1 MEARERVRGRT
12 HTHTHTHTPTVCKPL
27 TASCRDLAA
36 GIPAAVTAPA
46 RACAPLH
53 ARVLRRFSPGQ
64 RFRDSM
70 DCSPPGSSVQ
80 GIIPARI
87 LEWVALSFTREQSQR
102 QALTADRRVEAES
115 QPPPPSPCT
124 YRPGTIH
131 SPQASVKVD
140 SHLPFLKCGAGSA
153 LKGLF

>member
-1 MEARERVRGRT
+1 MWAHT
-12 HTHTHTHTPTVCKPL
+12 HTHTHTHTYTHTHTHIYSVQASNRQLQRSRSWNSSSGHSVC
-27 TASCRDLAA
+27 AH
-36 GIPAAVTAPA
+36 
-46 RACAPLH
+46 ACL
-53 ARVLRRFSPGQ
+53 LRRFSHGQ
-64 RFRDSM
+64 LFCDCM

-87 LEWVALSFTREQSQR
+87 LEWVALSFSREQSQR

-124 YRPGTIH
+124 YQPGTIH
-131 SPQASVKVD
+131 SPQASMKVD